1 MQSVSSRSSFNNIDK
16 DGSIQDSEEMARVFI
31 IQVSFYW
38 DDLFSSFLISS
49 YLLYLSLPHPVLTY
63 PTPTRSCFTVS
74 YIPYPTWFCF
84 TVSYM
89 ILFYRILHDSV
100 MTYPI
105 LSWRVVSCPI
115 LFYST
120 LVSTERFISNLFII
134 FLQFLKF
141 PGPHI
146 WYFNFSKAI
155 EVTQSDVLKR
165 GLNELLETLPG
176 GGIVQVNTT
185 LYFCNEWCGWC
196 HLTVMLLLL

>member
-1 MQSVSSRSSFNNIDK
+1 MGASKIQRRWREFSLFKWASTEMIYFLLFWYQATSSTF
-16 DGSIQDSEEMARVFI
+16 
-31 IQVSFYW
+31 
-38 DDLFSSFLISS
+38 
-49 YLLYLSLPHPVLTY
+49 
-63 PTPTRSCFTVS
+63 
-74 YIPYPTWFCF
+74 PYPIMFW
-84 TVSYM
+84 
-89 ILFYRILHDSV
+89 LILHDPV
-100 MTYPI
+100 LTYPI
-105 LSWRVVSCPI
+105 LSWRVVSFPI

-176 GGIVQVNTT
+176 GGIVQVHTT

>member
-1 MQSVSSRSSFNNIDK
+1 M
-16 DGSIQDSEEMARVFI
+16 
-31 IQVSFYW
+31 SFYW
-38 DDLFSSFLISS
+38 DDLFFSFLILS
-49 YLLYLSLPHPVLTY
+49 YLLYLSLPHHVLTY
-63 PTPTRSCFTVS
+63 PAWSCFDL
-74 YIPYPTWFCF
+74 
-84 TVSYM
+84 SYM
-89 ILFYRILHDSV
+89 ILLYRCLHDPV
-100 MTYPI
+100 LIYPI

-120 LVSTERFISNLFII
+120 LVSTERFIGNLFII

-176 GGIVQVNTT
+176 GGIVQVHTA
-185 LYFCNEWCGWC
+185 LYFSNEWCAWC